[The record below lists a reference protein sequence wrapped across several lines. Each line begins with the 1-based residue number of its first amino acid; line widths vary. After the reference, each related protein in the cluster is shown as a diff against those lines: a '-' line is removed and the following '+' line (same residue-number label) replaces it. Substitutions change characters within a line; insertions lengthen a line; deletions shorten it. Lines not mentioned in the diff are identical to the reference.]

1 MSGLLSAEERA
12 EYTRVIDEIL
22 HDSDLQTV
30 TRKAIMRGLEE
41 VVSKDLEDQKKAI
54 KELITA
60 RFDAISA
67 ETVPSAP
74 SPPADVKDEANGH
87 TPSDQS
93 EDDADASPDSDV
105 FGNGEI
111 QVATQP
117 AIKKQKRESST
128 DADARLAA
136 ELQAQEEALARGRTT
151 RGAGTTKGPK
161 KANAKTKTKTKTP
174 KKKSAKRA
182 RDDSD
187 GDLTGAESGEKP
199 KRKAGGGFQKP
210 FNLSYPLMELCGVEQ
225 LSRPQVVK
233 KLWEHIKANDLQDP
247 TDKRRILCDEKMGAI
262 FKLDKVDMFQMNK
275 LIGNHLYPVEAE

>member
-1 MSGLLSAEERA
+1 MSGPLSAEEKA
-12 EYTRVIDEIL
+12 EYTRVIDQIL
-22 HDSDLQTV
+22 HKSDLQTV

-41 VVSKDLEDQKKAI
+41 AVDKDLDNQKKAI

-67 ETVPSAP
+67 EKIP
-74 SPPADVKDEANGH
+74 SPPPPAAEVKDEANGH
-87 TPSDQS
+87 TPSEQS
-93 EDDADASPDSDV
+93 EDNPDASADSDAN
-105 FGNGEI
+105 GDGEI

-117 AIKKQKRESST
+117 AKKKRKRESST

-151 RGAGTTKGPK
+151 RGAATTKGTK
-161 KANAKTKTKTKTP
+161 KAKTKTP
-174 KKKSAKRA
+174 KKKSAKRV

-187 GDLTGAESGEKP
+187 GDLSGTESGEKP

-210 FNLSYPLMELCGVEQ
+210 FNLSYPLVELCGVEQ

-247 TDKRRILCDEKMGAI
+247 TDKRRIICDEKMAAI

>member
-1 MSGLLSAEERA
+1 MSAPLSAEEQV
-12 EYTRVIDEIL
+12 EYTRVIDQIL
-22 HDSDLQTV
+22 HNSDLQTV

-41 VVSKDLEDQKKAI
+41 VVNKDLDDQKKAI

-67 ETVPSAP
+67 ETIP
-74 SPPADVKDEANGH
+74 SPPSPAAEVKDEANGH
-87 TPSDQS
+87 TTSGQSDDS
-93 EDDADASPDSDV
+93 AGTSPDFDAH
-105 FGNGEI
+105 GDGEI

-117 AIKKQKRESST
+117 AKKKQKRESST

-151 RGAGTTKGPK
+151 RGAGTTKGSK
-161 KANAKTKTKTKTP
+161 KAKPKTKTP
-174 KKKSAKRA
+174 KKKSAKRV

-187 GDLTGAESGEKP
+187 GDLSGTESGEKP

-210 FNLSYPLMELCGVEQ
+210 FNLSSPLIELCGVEQ

-247 TDKRRILCDEKMGAI
+247 ADKRRILCDDKMAAI
-262 FKLDKVDMFQMNK
+262 FKVDKVDMFQMNK
-275 LIGNHLYPVEAE
+275 LIGNHLYPIEAE